1 MQDMF
6 SYTGRDGAGDAS
18 TGREVAGHGA
28 EDHVAASGRV
38 LGISDRQMRRWR
50 ERYEEFGFRGLFD
63 RRRGKPSPK
72 RVPVSGGRESSGAV
86 SREVF
91 RSEPAAFSPA
101 RGAPG
106 RDQLQLGEGT
116 SQRAWKSRQSAR
128 DSHSLTVSA
137 TAGD

>member
-63 RRRGKPSPK
+63 RRRKKPSPK
-72 RVPVSGGRESSGAV
+72 RVAVAVVEKVLALYREKYFDLNV
-86 SREVF
+86 RHFHEK
-91 RSEPAAFSPA
+91 
-101 RGAPG
+101 
-106 RDQLQLGEGT
+106 LQEE
-116 SQRAWKSRQSAR
+116 QQ
-128 DSHSLTVSA
+128 VE
-137 TAGD
+137 